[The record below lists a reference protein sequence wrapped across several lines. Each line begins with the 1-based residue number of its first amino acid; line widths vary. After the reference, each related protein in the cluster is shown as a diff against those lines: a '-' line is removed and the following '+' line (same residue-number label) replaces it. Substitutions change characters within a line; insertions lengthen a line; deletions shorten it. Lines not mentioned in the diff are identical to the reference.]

1 MQIAIPGV
9 LGVLSFPAQPQAAKR
24 SDATLR
30 TLVTHGIASHPARL
44 DRVCSQRKARLCQ
57 PHDNL

>member
-24 SDATLR
+24 SDASNAGHSRHSITP
-30 TLVTHGIASHPARL
+30 GEARSSL
-44 DRVCSQRKARLCQ
+44 LATKSSVVSTA
-57 PHDNL
+57 